1 MIKAKTIEA
10 YIAAAPEAAKV
21 RLKELRAAVS
31 KGAPT
36 AEEGIKWGMPALST
50 TRILVMFGA
59 FKKHV
64 GVFPTAAVLKAH
76 AKEIAKYERTSGGVK
91 FPMDKPV
98 PAALVTK
105 LTKAR
110 VKDNAKND
118 ALWKTGGVKKKPAA
132 KRKR

>member
-1 MIKAKTIEA
+1 MIKAKTIDA
-10 YIAAAPEAAKV
+10 YIAAAPEAARP
-21 RLKELRAAVS
+21 RLRELRAAVR
-31 KGAPT
+31 KGAPS
-36 AEEGIKWGMPALST
+36 ADEGVKWGLPAFST
-50 TRILVMFGA
+50 SRILVMFGA

-64 GVFPTAAVLKAH
+64 GLFPTAAVLKAH
-76 AKEIAKYERTSGGVK
+76 AKELAKYDGTSGGVK
-91 FPMDKPV
+91 FPLDKPV

-118 ALWKTGGVKKKPAA
+118 ALWKTGGVKKKLAT